1 MKLRVQLM
9 LPELQVKK
17 VLLAKPDNV
26 SLQDFIQN
34 LVYVGLV
41 SFVESPDKDP
51 DQVSDHE

>member
-34 LVYVGLV
+34 LVYVGLA
-41 SFVESPDKDP
+41 SFVESPDKDS